1 MFCDNNKQ
9 MERGIEMPRKT
20 LKKFKKTKEEKKMLR
35 NKNRNN
41 ISSIS
46 CDNSCAFDI
55 SRSKHKLNIR

>member
-1 MFCDNNKQ
+1 

-20 LKKFKKTKEEKKMLR
+20 LKKFKKTKEEKEMLR

-41 ISSIS
+41 ISSIG

-55 SRSKHKLNIR
+55 SRSKHKPSIR

>member
-1 MFCDNNKQ
+1 

-20 LKKFKKTKEEKKMLR
+20 LKKFKKTKEEKEMLR

-41 ISSIS
+41 ISSIG

-55 SRSKHKLNIR
+55 SRSKHKFSSEQ

>member
-1 MFCDNNKQ
+1 

-20 LKKFKKTKEEKKMLR
+20 LKKLKKTKEEKEMLR

-41 ISSIS
+41 ISSIG